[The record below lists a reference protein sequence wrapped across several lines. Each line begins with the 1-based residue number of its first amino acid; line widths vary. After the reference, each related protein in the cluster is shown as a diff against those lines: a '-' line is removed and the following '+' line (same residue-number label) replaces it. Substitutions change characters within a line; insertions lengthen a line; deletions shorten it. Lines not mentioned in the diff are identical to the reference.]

1 MESRR
6 PRTRQIWRLLNN
18 GAGTKLEINQNGTGG
33 GIIYHRRIRCSYMLR
48 IILFTIVFFLPAYV
62 ASNEKVRVASI
73 NVCADQLAILLADTD
88 QILSLSNLSHQ
99 EAGSYYYEKARAY
112 PVNEGHAEQILN
124 LQPDIVIAG
133 QYSSPH
139 TVALLKDT
147 GLQIHT
153 LPLADTIETVFE
165 NIQSVARWVGHAERG
180 EVVVAELRDRL
191 ARIRQFDASQAN
203 ASQASVS
210 QDRGLQPM
218 AAVFDPNGYTSG
230 ATTLR
235 GQMMEIAG
243 FRNAASEAGIE
254 RYGSLSLEKIINLNP
269 DALIESP
276 YSPGTWSRAQA
287 MSQHPALTSAG
298 INPQVIHI
306 PSRMTVC
313 GGPWTLSVIEQLHA
327 ARIKLTGTSK

>member
-1 MESRR
+1 
-6 PRTRQIWRLLNN
+6 
-18 GAGTKLEINQNGTGG
+18 
-33 GIIYHRRIRCSYMLR
+33 MLR

-62 ASNEKVRVASI
+62 VSNDKVRVASI
-73 NVCADQLAILLADTD
+73 NLCADQLALLLADTD

-99 EAGSYYYEKARAY
+99 EAGSYYYEKARSY

-153 LPLADTIETVFE
+153 LPLANTIEAVFE
-165 NIQSVARWVGHAERG
+165 NIQSVALWVGHAERG

-191 ARIRQFDASQAN
+191 ARISQFDASKAE
-203 ASQASVS
+203 
-210 QDRGLQPM
+210 GLQPI

-254 RYGSLSLEKIINLNP
+254 RYGNLSLERIININP

-287 MSQHPALTSAG
+287 MSQHPALRRAG
-298 INPQVIHI
+298 INPQVI
-306 PSRMTVC
+306 PVASRMTVC
-313 GGPWTLSVIEQLHA
+313 GGPWTVDVIEQLHA
-327 ARIKLTGTSK
+327 ARIELMDNAE